1 MIEAHCKRVLN
12 LHSWLT
18 SRYHKLTHTE
28 ERHFNFQ
35 KLGSLMLSLEAI
47 FSMIVSLSQTF
58 PTTPGSQAIIINCLG
73 RNELFFEFDYF
84 TLGGYSRQ
92 KWKFCDFENPFGKF
106 SCLSAFIIG
115 VVVESN
121 LLEIYL
127 TGKII
132 LKMKAQTNK
141 SAFLLSK
148 KDFQSRKR

>member
-1 MIEAHCKRVLN
+1 MKIKIRQ
-12 LHSWLT
+12 T
-18 SRYHKLTHTE
+18 YTD
-28 ERHFNFQ
+28 NFQ
-35 KLGSLMLSLEAI
+35 KLGSLMLSLEVI
-47 FSMIVSLSQTF
+47 FSLIVTTSQAF
-58 PTTPGSQAIIINCLG
+58 PTTPGSQAMIINCLG

-132 LKMKAQTNK
+132 VKMKAQTNK

>member
-1 MIEAHCKRVLN
+1 
-12 LHSWLT
+12 
-18 SRYHKLTHTE
+18 
-28 ERHFNFQ
+28 
-35 KLGSLMLSLEAI
+35 MLSLEVI
-47 FSMIVSLSQTF
+47 FSLIVTTSQAF

-106 SCLSAFIIG
+106 SCLSALIIG

-121 LLEIYL
+121 LLEIYM

-141 SAFLLSK
+141 SAFLLTK

>member
-1 MIEAHCKRVLN
+1 
-12 LHSWLT
+12 
-18 SRYHKLTHTE
+18 
-28 ERHFNFQ
+28 
-35 KLGSLMLSLEAI
+35 
-47 FSMIVSLSQTF
+47 MIVSLSQAY
-58 PTTPGSQAIIINCLG
+58 PTTPGSQGMIVNCLG

-84 TLGGYSRQ
+84 TPGGYSRE

-106 SCLSAFIIG
+106 SCLSALIIG

-121 LLEIYL
+121 LLEIYM
-127 TGKII
+127 TGTIL